1 MSTPFR
7 SFAFS
12 TLAVALGLLLS
23 LPAEGSAR
31 GPSCTTSYLE
41 CLNEALDGGNTGGA
55 GDFSDELG
63 SVECAAGWA
72 GCVLGRFR
80 NG

>member
-1 MSTPFR
+1 MNTPFLR
-7 SFAFS
+7 FAFS
-12 TLAVALGLLLS
+12 SLALSLGLLLS

-31 GPSCTTSYLE
+31 VRSCTSSYLL
-41 CLNEALDGGNTGGA
+41 CLNDALSGGNTGGA

-80 NG
+80 RG